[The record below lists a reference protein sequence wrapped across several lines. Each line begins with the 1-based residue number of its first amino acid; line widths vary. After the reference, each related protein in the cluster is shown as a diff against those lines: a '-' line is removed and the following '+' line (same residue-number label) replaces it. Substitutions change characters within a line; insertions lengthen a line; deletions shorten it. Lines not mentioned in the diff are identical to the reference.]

1 MVSFGRS
8 EAQAL
13 QMPGW
18 LLVYLLSWSALA
30 LQSVWRVIKQSL
42 RCASDVSDLE
52 SEISTCSRSGFSGL
66 QRLAFLGRDEAMNSL
81 ADCVARLRLLASALQ
96 EPGRWFSSEQGRI

>member
-1 MVSFGRS
+1 
-8 EAQAL
+8 
-13 QMPGW
+13 MPGW

-52 SEISTCSRSGFSGL
+52 SKISTCSRSGFSGL

-81 ADCVARLRLLASALQ
+81 ADCVARLRLLRLLFKSRGDGLV
-96 EPGRWFSSEQGRI
+96 PSRGRIGCLVLK